1 MRFVRPGLVV
11 DRMPVPV
18 TMLRGVETAKVTAKA
33 ARRIGSIGRWSVACE
48 SENGADGA
56 KLSRFCGRIV

>member
-18 TMLRGVETAKVTAKA
+18 TMLRGR
-33 ARRIGSIGRWSVACE
+33 ARRRDGEGDGQGGE
-48 SENGADGA
+48 ENRKHRAVERG
-56 KLSRFCGRIV
+56 V